1 MTQES
6 EIRHV
11 TGIVKQIASVDTGQG
26 ADMARYG
33 IKFEAADISKFPIH
47 LFVDAVATPELGKR
61 YQVALKQGKK
71 TDAKYDGS
79 KDWHFYWDAVP
90 GIWEGPL
97 DGDSPVPAPQ
107 QAAQPQQQT
116 QGTPV
121 PTAPLGGW
129 DGGNDIDRRESLKEI
144 SFHRQKALE
153 QATIALGST
162 TESAL
167 MIEDYIEQRTLLY
180 RSALALLREPQPE
193 EVEPEEESEN
203 AVEHE

>member
-1 MTQES
+1 LTQES

-97 DGDSPVPAPQ
+97 DGDNPVPAPQ
-107 QAAQPQQQT
+107 QVAQPQQQT

-121 PTAPLGGW
+121 PAAPMGGW
-129 DGGNDIDRRESLKEI
+129 DGGNDVDRRESLKEI
-144 SFHRQKALE
+144 SFHKQKSLAVA
-153 QATIALGST
+153 QRALGST

-167 MIEDYIEQRTLLY
+167 MIEDYVEQLTVLY
-180 RSALALLREPQPE
+180 RASLALLREPLPE

-203 AVEHE
+203 AVENE

>member
-97 DGDSPVPAPQ
+97 DGDNPVPAPQ

-129 DGGNDIDRRESLKEI
+129 DGGNDVDRRESLKEI
-144 SFHRQKALE
+144 SFHKQKSLAVA
-153 QATIALGST
+153 QRALGST

-167 MIEDYIEQRTLLY
+167 MIEDYVEQLTVLY
-180 RSALALLREPQPE
+180 QASLALLREPLPE

-203 AVEHE
+203 AVENE